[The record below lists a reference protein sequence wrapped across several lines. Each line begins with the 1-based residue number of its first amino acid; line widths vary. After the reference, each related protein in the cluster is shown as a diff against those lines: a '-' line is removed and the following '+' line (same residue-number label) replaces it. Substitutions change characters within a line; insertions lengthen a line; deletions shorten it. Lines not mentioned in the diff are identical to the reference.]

1 MGRFSN
7 FKPPPSTGRTEHV
20 SFRLLNGLGGATPSY
35 VGVDL
40 FFKRMVEVMDRDAQ
54 FSATI
59 PFNHDGPISQV
70 VVLQNVRQWDPC
82 SYYMDKMIYTSL
94 GICPPG
100 WATFNGRCYEF
111 NQQNKRD
118 WAGAKQ
124 YCDAQN
130 TTMMIVDSS
139 DESRFLTMS
148 GFLSRRGI
156 SAVWLGFNRK
166 YSPS

>member
-1 MGRFSN
+1 
-7 FKPPPSTGRTEHV
+7 
-20 SFRLLNGLGGATPSY
+20 
-35 VGVDL
+35 
-40 FFKRMVEVMDRDAQ
+40 MDHDAQ

-59 PFNHDGPISQV
+59 RFNHHEPISQG
-70 VVLQNVRQWDPC
+70 VVLQIVRQWDPC

-111 NQQNKRD
+111 NQQNPRD
-118 WAGAKQ
+118 WNGAKQ

-139 DESRFLTMS
+139 DERRFLTKS
-148 GFLSRRGI
+148 GFLSRRSI
-156 SAVWLGFNRK
+156 SAVWLGFN
-166 YSPS
+166 SE